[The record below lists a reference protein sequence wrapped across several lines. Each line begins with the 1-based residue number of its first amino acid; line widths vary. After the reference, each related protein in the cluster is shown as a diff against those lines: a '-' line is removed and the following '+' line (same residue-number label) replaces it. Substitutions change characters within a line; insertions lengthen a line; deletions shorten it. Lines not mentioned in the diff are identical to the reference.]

1 MKFTF
6 KFNGFEAVRNTNNA
20 EAIKIKLD
28 EIGFTYEC
36 STQELV
42 ENLNADKELLSKL
55 PELVKQLEEATTKV
69 VASK

>member
-6 KFNGFEAVRNTNNA
+6 KFNGFEVVRNANNA
-20 EAIKIKLD
+20 EAIRIKLD

-42 ENLNADKELLSKL
+42 ENLNANKELLPKL
-55 PELVKQLEEATTKV
+55 PELIKQIEEVLQK
-69 VASK
+69 